1 MKMIIVIISTIILF
15 DLFDLFD
22 SLDSLDSFNKNQT
35 TIYFYKYIFNFL
47 INIIK
52 LFSCIF

>member
-1 MKMIIVIISTIILF
+1 MIIVIISTNILF
-15 DLFDLFD
+15 DLFDSLD

-52 LFSCIF
+52 LF